1 MKILAID
8 YGTKRIGIAISD
20 ETQTLAREYGIWSAD
35 NDNAEFWQKLEPLIQ
50 DEGIERVVLGMPVNM
65 SGETTQKSEEVQKF
79 NDQLQQ
85 RLNIP
90 IELVDERLSSV
101 MAEQISGQGSGAHE
115 NIDSLAAQIFLQNYL
130 NQNKQ

>member
-8 YGTKRIGIAISD
+8 YGTKRIGLAISD
-20 ETQTLAREYGIWSAD
+20 ETQTLAREYAIWSAG

-50 DEGIERVVLGMPVNM
+50 QEGIEKIVLGMPINM

-85 RLNIP
+85 RLTIP
-90 IELVDERLSSV
+90 VELVDERLSSV
-101 MAEQISGQGSGAHE
+101 MAEQISQDGSGDHQ

-130 NQNKQ
+130 NKNKI